1 MTRHLITAALAAAVL
16 AAPGLSGGAQAQ
28 APGWTYEET
37 EGESCAYQ
45 WNSRLVTR
53 SQINLMV
60 SRRGAQRDHMLVV
73 VGAGVAELASGA
85 DVVLGLPNGDERPA
99 HMVKHESMGEDVAF
113 MRFTPQEFSYVRA
126 GFETPGEFSL
136 IDPSGA
142 EPRAVWRFT
151 HLPALPAST
160 RGAYMSCV
168 AGIVVATGRAAAQP

>member
-1 MTRHLITAALAAAVL
+1 MKLQIMTAALAAAL

-37 EGESCAYQ
+37 QGESCAYQ
-45 WNSRLVTR
+45 WNSRLGGRNQLT
-53 SQINLMV
+53 LMV
-60 SRRGAQRDHMLVV
+60 SRRGAQRDNTLVV
-73 VGAGVAELASGA
+73 LGAGVAELASGA

-99 HMVKHESMGEDVAF
+99 RMVKNEAAGQDMAFIRVSNREMGLI
-113 MRFTPQEFSYVRA
+113 RA
-126 GFETPGEFSL
+126 GFDTPGDFSL

-168 AGIVVATGRAAAQP
+168 AGIVVAAGRAAAQP